1 MFINKMC
8 VLQVVFSALLI
19 VAAARPGDLGW
30 GGLGAWGVASP
41 VAWGVPTA
49 SAWGVPTATAWG
61 GVSTG
66 AILAGPQVIA
76 HPSITFKI

>member
-1 MFINKMC
+1 MLIKNY
-8 VLQVVFSALLI
+8 VLQVVFSALLV
-19 VAAARPGDLGW
+19 VAVARPGDLGW

-49 SAWGVPTATAWG
+49 TAWG

-66 AILAGPQVIA
+66 AILAGPKVV
-76 HPSITFKI
+76 SITPKKNKLNV